1 MVTDCDSDN
10 FFLTSSLLM
19 LDFFLTTSLISK
31 ELNIITINQE
41 WMNEGC
47 QKKIGY
53 VIALSLVSLNI
64 IKIVQTKYWII
75 PYLRRGWGGLNLDTT
90 IPTFLFP
97 ITGGGGGVKRGR
109 TIFTIFAVFF
119 FEGFPYFQNIHP
131 WYIGAGMQVSAAPS
145 LWMKLAGN
153 QEKYCTVCTLQSA
166 VSR

>member
-1 MVTDCDSDN
+1 MTYYN
-10 FFLTSSLLM
+10 RLWQWQFFSYIFPFNVR
-19 LDFFLTTSLISK
+19 FFLTTSLISK

-119 FEGFPYFQNIHP
+119 LK
-131 WYIGAGMQVSAAPS
+131 AS
-145 LWMKLAGN
+145 LRYYGN
-153 QEKYCTVCTLQSA
+153 SVDCKAC
-166 VSR
+166 

>member
-75 PYLRRGWGGLNLDTT
+75 PYLRRGWGGSKFGHNYPYIF
-90 IPTFLFP
+90 IPYHWWGR
-97 ITGGGGGVKRGR
+97 GG
-109 TIFTIFAVFF
+109 
-119 FEGFPYFQNIHP
+119 
-131 WYIGAGMQVSAAPS
+131 
-145 LWMKLAGN
+145 
-153 QEKYCTVCTLQSA
+153 
-166 VSR
+166 